1 MLKVKNNKNQ
11 LINTAYSWARFWHK
25 GQKRNNGQPYIVHPV
40 SVAHKV
46 SLYTND
52 PHIIAAALN
61 HDVLEDCDVTM
72 ATLIEK
78 IGLKAASIVYEVTD
92 PKDMPF
98 AERIAWRLA
107 TIKNISP
114 AAQLI
119 KTADID
125 DNLTDPSTYPAQRRI
140 LQYVE
145 NRISILL
152 DINSIYSNRVANRLM
167 DWRDNY
173 VKNI

>member
-1 MLKVKNNKNQ
+1 MLKVKNNKSQ

-40 SVAHKV
+40 AVAHKV

-61 HDVLEDCDVTM
+61 HDVVEDCDVTM

-78 IGLKAASIVYEVTD
+78 IGLKAASIVQEVTD
-92 PKDMPF
+92 PKMPF
-98 AERIAWRLA
+98 EERIAWRLA

-125 DNLTDPSTYPAQRRI
+125 DNLTDPSTYPAQRRL
-140 LQYVE
+140 LQYVD
-145 NRISILL
+145 NRIAILL
-152 DINSIYSNRVANRLM
+152 AISSTYSVRVATRLLA
-167 DWRDNY
+167 WRDNY